1 MDQLREEMREACH
14 LLAEH
19 IMRTPAPRN
28 SMVWLKRQMLDILL
42 KSDNID
48 LLAQDYSEDYPYAD
62 IQNPYLVEVL
72 RDYDNH

>member
-1 MDQLREEMREACH
+1 MNQVREEMREACH

-28 SMVWLKRQMLDILL
+28 SMAWLKRQMLDILL

-48 LLAQDYSEDYPYAD
+48 LLAEEYSEEYPYANV
-62 IQNPYLVEVL
+62 QSPYLVDIL
-72 RDYDNH
+72 KGYDNY

>member
-72 RDYDNH
+72 RDYDNY

>member
-28 SMVWLKRQMLDILL
+28 SMIWLKRQMLDILL

-48 LLAQDYSEDYPYAD
+48 LLAQDYFEEYPYAD

-72 RDYDNH
+72 KDYDNH